1 MLEVDNL
8 QEGFNE
14 IFKEELRKRPWE
26 FEIISNRITGID
38 VDKLDYFRRDA
49 YYVGAKNIY
58 IDH

>member
-1 MLEVDNL
+1 MDNL

-14 IFKEELRKRPWE
+14 IFKTQLGTRPWE
-26 FEIISNRITGID
+26 FELISNRITGID

-49 YYVGAKNIY
+49 HYLGAKNIY